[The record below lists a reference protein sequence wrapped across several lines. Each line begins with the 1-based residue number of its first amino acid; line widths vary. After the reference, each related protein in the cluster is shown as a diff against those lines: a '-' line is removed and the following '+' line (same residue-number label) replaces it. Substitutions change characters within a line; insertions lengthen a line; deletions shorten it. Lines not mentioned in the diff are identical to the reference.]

1 MIISVAFDAGGPD
14 AVREW
19 IRPAEPFVI
28 PPLMQDIMGW
38 GSEDLARAAT
48 PTYPCL
54 IDEQHLVAELYHMTN
69 VPMGVWIDENGRIVR
84 PAEPTGATDG
94 FRSMDPLTRAMPADA
109 VEAGKASRRR
119 YVDALRDWV
128 KNGDASPYVLSA
140 DDARARLTEP
150 TETDALA
157 AANFRMGHYLRAQG
171 HAERA
176 ARYFD
181 EARRLCPERW
191 HYFRQA
197 LDLEEKG
204 KASGPEFRAALQALG
219 KRSFYAPINLRTS
232 QD

>member
-1 MIISVAFDAGGPD
+1 VIISVAFDTGGAE

-19 IRPAEPFVI
+19 IRPAEPFVV
-28 PPLMQDIMGW
+28 PPLFQDIMGW
-38 GSEDLARAAT
+38 SPEELRRVGT
-48 PTYPCL
+48 PAYPCL

-94 FRSMDPLTRAMPADA
+94 FRSMDPVTRVMPPDA
-109 VEAGKASRRR
+109 VAAGKAARKH

-128 KNGDASPYVLSA
+128 KNGEASRYVLSA
-140 DDARARLTEP
+140 DDARERIAGP
-150 TETDALA
+150 TQTDALA
-157 AANFRMGHYLRAQG
+157 AANFRMGQYLRAQG
-171 HAERA
+171 HIESA

-204 KASGPEFRAALQALG
+204 KASGPEFRAALKALG
-219 KRSFYAPINLRTS
+219 ERSFYAPINLEAK
-232 QD
+232 Q